1 MSRVNIAA
9 GLLLPPLSVFLASL
23 PLWWPAAGVQW
34 VTLPALFMLVGGTFF
49 WLVRRTSVA
58 TVQIDAASTGTPSHS
73 PGLSTLLHEVLPAWL
88 HHVESARAQT
98 ETAVVQLT
106 TSFAN
111 VLQQFDLA
119 GVGGS
124 AHAQS
129 AASTADLLE
138 LCERELHPV
147 VSSLTDL
154 IDGKDAM
161 VGNIQKLAQE
171 TNALRGMATEVT
183 HIAAQTNLLA
193 LNAAI
198 EAARAGPSGRGFAI
212 VAAEVRKLSQRS
224 AETGKKMALRV
235 EQISTI
241 MGHTSQ
247 SVQEANEHDK
257 QAIALSSNL
266 VEDVLMHVRKLGD
279 STDSLRQHGLVV
291 RAEVEN
297 LLMAMQFQDRT
308 SQILNAVMGDMDR
321 LLEQMRLGAE
331 HALPSTEEWMLALRG
346 TYAMQEQHSAHRP

>member
-1 MSRVNIAA
+1 MAQENE
-9 GLLLPPLSVFLASL
+9 
-23 PLWWPAAGVQW
+23 
-34 VTLPALFMLVGGTFF
+34 AL
-49 WLVRRTSVA
+49 R
-58 TVQIDAASTGTPSHS
+58 
-73 PGLSTLLHEVLPAWL
+73 TLLREVLPAWL
-88 HHVESARAQT
+88 HHMQSVNKQT
-98 ETAVVQLT
+98 EAAVLQLT
-106 TSFAN
+106 TSFGA

-119 GVGGS
+119 GVGGAANS
-124 AHAQS
+124 QS
-129 AASTADLLE
+129 AESTADLLE

-147 VSSLTDL
+147 VSSLKDL

-161 VGNIQKLAQE
+161 VGNIRKLAEE
-171 TNALRGMATEVT
+171 TDALRGMAGEVT

-198 EAARAGPSGRGFAI
+198 EAARAGSSGRGFAI

-235 EQISTI
+235 EQISSI
-241 MGHTSQ
+241 MGSTSQ

-257 QAIALSSNL
+257 QAVALSSNL

-321 LLEQMRLGAE
+321 LLGQMRQGSMQ
-331 HALPSTEEWMLALRG
+331 ALPSVEEWMLALRQ
-346 TYAMQEQHSAHRP
+346 TYAMEDQYKAHRH

>member
-1 MSRVNIAA
+1 MGLPVALLSLVLA
-9 GLLLPPLSVFLASL
+9 GLP
-23 PLWWPAAGVQW
+23 WWMSAPGLQW
-34 VTLPALFMLVGGTFF
+34 LTLPALGLLVGGTVA
-49 WLVRRTSVA
+49 WLASHQAVGAPSA
-58 TVQIDAASTGTPSHS
+58 EAGAAV
-73 PGLSTLLHEVLPAWL
+73 LSQENAELRTLLREVLPAWL
-88 HHVESARAQT
+88 HHVESVRHQT
-98 ETAVVQLT
+98 EAAVVQLT
-106 TSFAN
+106 TSFAS

-119 GVGGS
+119 GVGSS
-124 AHAQS
+124 AHSQS
-129 AASTADLLE
+129 AESTAELLE

-147 VSSLTDL
+147 VSSLKDL
-154 IDGKDAM
+154 VDGKDAM
-161 VGNIQKLAQE
+161 ASNIQKLAQE
-171 TNALRGMATEVT
+171 TDALRGMAGEVT

-235 EQISTI
+235 EQISAI
-241 MGHTSQ
+241 MGSTSQ

-308 SQILNAVMGDMDR
+308 SQILNAVMGDMNR
-321 LLEQMRLGAE
+321 LLEQMRQG
-331 HALPSTEEWMLALRG
+331 HRQNLPSADEWMLALSQ
-346 TYAMQEQHSAHRP
+346 TYAMEDQHKAHRR